1 MTLNIAHRGASVEC
15 PENTLAAF
23 LRALQLGADYLELD
37 LRFTR
42 DGESAVIHDATVE
55 RTTSGRGAVSRMTL
69 AEVRRLECGAHVS
82 ARFRGEKIPTL
93 AEVIR
98 LVQPHRAGLLVEIK
112 PGRRLPES
120 SLKHLLRLLDS
131 SGLDSRVILQS
142 FDHTVLERLK
152 TLGSSMRTALLLDR
166 PFTDPV
172 PRGLPLEEAGIVSVK
187 AKWLS
192 PGVMARARN
201 AGLQVFSW
209 TVNSQAEIQR
219 VLNLGVDGIISDYPD
234 RVARVVDARHAARRP

>member
-1 MTLNIAHRGASVEC
+1 MTLNIAHRGASAEC
-15 PENTLAAF
+15 SENTLAAF
-23 LRALQLGADYLELD
+23 RRALQLGADYLELD

-42 DGESAVIHDATVE
+42 DGESVVIHDETVE

-69 AEVRRLECGAHVS
+69 VEVRRLECVAYVS

-142 FDHTVLERLK
+142 F
-152 TLGSSMRTALLLDR
+152 TL
-166 PFTDPV
+166 
-172 PRGLPLEEAGIVSVK
+172 
-187 AKWLS
+187 
-192 PGVMARARN
+192 
-201 AGLQVFSW
+201 QSW
-209 TVNSQAEIQR
+209 R
-219 VLNLGVDGIISDYPD
+219 D
-234 RVARVVDARHAARRP
+234 